1 MEDELDA
8 ILSQIDP
15 KQLLSLES
23 ATFDL
28 LTDDSA
34 SSTSRSFP
42 LQVQGP
48 PHSNQP
54 HPTSAASSCR
64 FQTLTTDDDVEEA
77 KKRATPQNTDKNTS
91 WAVNVWKQWS
101 AHRRQVCASYSDW
114 PTHLMI
120 AVPSELNYWLS
131 KFVLETRK
139 ADGDNYPPDTLYV
152 ICSGLQR
159 FIRETRPEINLFKD
173 PAFTGFQRT
182 LDGEMK
188 RLQSL
193 GLGVKK
199 KQAEPITVEEENL
212 LWDKGL
218 LGEENPQALLDTIL
232 FLCGIHFA
240 LRSGEEHRSLQLSQ
254 FELVV
259 PEEGCAYL
267 IYTENFSKT
276 TKGACS
282 TTK

>member
-1 MEDELDA
+1 
-8 ILSQIDP
+8 
-15 KQLLSLES
+15 
-23 ATFDL
+23 
-28 LTDDSA
+28 
-34 SSTSRSFP
+34 
-42 LQVQGP
+42 
-48 PHSNQP
+48 
-54 HPTSAASSCR
+54 
-64 FQTLTTDDDVEEA
+64 
-77 KKRATPQNTDKNTS
+77 
-91 WAVNVWKQWS
+91 
-101 AHRRQVCASYSDW
+101 
-114 PTHLMI
+114 MI

-173 PAFTGFQRT
+173 PAFTGFQCT
-182 LDGEMK
+182 LDSEMK
-188 RLQSL
+188 RLWSL

-212 LWDKGL
+212 LWDKVL

-232 FLCGIHFA
+232 FLCEIHFA

-259 PEEGCAYL
+259 PEEGYAYL
-267 IYTENFSKT
+267 IYTENFSKNNQGVLQHRKVKPKCVT
-276 TKGACS
+276 CYVNEKSPERCLVRLYQVYLSHRPAAILLDS
-282 TTK
+282 TAKTEGCAVVFQSASGTQYSLSNSWPPV